1 MTTPDKDQKRA
12 AREAQALSTNELTT
26 RSEAT
31 NRKIIATGIFG
42 ATSAAYVVKGAA
54 LMNPG
59 FWSLLLAAAFSVF
72 MTGQRNV

>member
-26 RSEAT
+26 RTEAT
-31 NRKIIATGIFG
+31 IRKIASVVIFG

-54 LMNPG
+54 LINPG
-59 FWSLLLAAAFSVF
+59 FWSLLLAAAFAVF
-72 MTGQRNV
+72 MTGQRSV